1 MLNEVH
7 VEGFVVTQVREFQGT
22 RYVRIA
28 SRYDPGRGI
37 RDGNDAAY
45 ITLRVD
51 PPLAA
56 VASTLR
62 TGQAIRASGYI
73 ISRDY
78 GITLARFAEAAVA
91 DGDGADVAGALEELR
106 ALARRVGDKIQKPH
120 TMTEVQVES
129 LMIL

>member
-1 MLNEVH
+1 MLNETH
-7 VEGFVVTQVREFQGT
+7 VEGFVTQVREFQGT

-28 SRYDPGRGI
+28 SRYDPGRGV

-56 VASTLR
+56 VASTLK

-78 GITLARFAEAAVA
+78 GISLARFAEAAVA
-91 DGDGADVAGALEELR
+91 DEDGADAGALEELR

-129 LMIL
+129 LVIL